1 MLTVVVGTPNTT
13 TPEAGLPEE
22 PAAITMWGVTAAS
35 EAGDTNV
42 GAWTSFD
49 PKTIIQLRIQL
60 LKKSSR
66 IDKEIIHTIIQRKF
80 VCLICKRIFVTCH
93 ALFVDYNASISQ
105 RGIVKILQCL
115 VLK

>member
-66 IDKEIIHTIIQRKF
+66 TITRNNTYYYPAEICLPYLSEDIRGMSRA
-80 VCLICKRIFVTCH
+80 VC
-93 ALFVDYNASISQ
+93 
-105 RGIVKILQCL
+105 
-115 VLK
+115 

>member
-49 PKTIIQLRIQL
+49 PTTIIQLRIQL
-60 LKKSSR
+60 LKKSRTYDYPAEICLPYPSEDIRDMSR
-66 IDKEIIHTIIQRKF
+66 A
-80 VCLICKRIFVTCH
+80 VC
-93 ALFVDYNASISQ
+93 
-105 RGIVKILQCL
+105 
-115 VLK
+115 

>member
-1 MLTVVVGTPNTT
+1 MVYSPKEVAVLTVVVGTPNTT

-66 IDKEIIHTIIQRKF
+66 TITRNNTYDYPAEI
-80 VCLICKRIFVTCH
+80 CLPY
-93 ALFVDYNASISQ
+93 L
-105 RGIVKILQCL
+105 
-115 VLK
+115 